1 MQIQFFYL
9 YSCKHV
15 IKFIRDAKI
24 VWLLCK
30 TLFAY
35 GLELNRDMKKALP
48 QLVKDI
54 IRPISELS
62 LLPFYLHSHFKNYA
76 ISPIPISIPHHRPPI
91 HMQQPIHIPHH
102 THLTHPSFICLIPK
116 CIYIIDGRGDPS
128 SLLKNHPPFSP
139 NPQQFWYYQLPLKSI
154 LTRKNFRNS

>member
-76 ISPIPISIPHHRPPI
+76 ISPIPISIPHHRPPYI
-91 HMQQPIHIPHH
+91 RNNPSISPTTPISPTPH
-102 THLTHPSFICLIPK
+102 S
-116 CIYIIDGRGDPS
+116 YVS
-128 SLLKNHPPFSP
+128 SP
-139 NPQQFWYYQLPLKSI
+139 NVSI
-154 LTRKNFRNS
+154 S